1 MSHDMQIVSAGA
13 ARSSVGVVPV
23 ARVPIAIRVATL
35 ADLPAL
41 DALQKKYNKALGY
54 FPTKQ
59 FEGYIAMG
67 GVLVAEEGAGE
78 TDRLGLGLGLGLG
91 PDEANHNL
99 NPNRNLNRPSPP
111 LLGYVISRDRY
122 LKRDELGVIYQLCVA
137 PGAQRKLVGATLVK
151 EVFTRSAYGCRL
163 YCCWCAQD
171 LEANHFW
178 ESLGFVP
185 IAFRAGGKGRAR
197 PERAPAS
204 RRARPE
210 RATASRRVH
219 IFWQRR
225 ICDGDNETRWW
236 YPSQTNSGAIREDRL
251 VFPIPPGTHWSEVR
265 AVALPQTENPKLECR
280 DPKQIRNPKS
290 KIQNPPGPPPGKVAI
305 VVGGRIRYVD
315 RPGYVA
321 TEAQRAI
328 ELPSKAKAP
337 RPAHEPR
344 AKVKL
349 DPKYVAAARE
359 LRDRWMEH
367 VNTTPLLPAGK
378 YDVSRALAGPV
389 VDRPSPA
396 RRSTPA
402 LPAPL
407 AA

>member
-1 MSHDMQIVSAGA
+1 
-13 ARSSVGVVPV
+13 
-23 ARVPIAIRVATL
+23 
-35 ADLPAL
+35 
-41 DALQKKYNKALGY
+41 
-54 FPTKQ
+54 
-59 FEGYIAMG
+59 
-67 GVLVAEEGAGE
+67 
-78 TDRLGLGLGLGLG
+78 
-91 PDEANHNL
+91 
-99 NPNRNLNRPSPP
+99 
-111 LLGYVISRDRY
+111 
-122 LKRDELGVIYQLCVA
+122 
-137 PGAQRKLVGATLVK
+137 
-151 EVFTRSAYGCRL
+151 
-163 YCCWCAQD
+163 
-171 LEANHFW
+171 
-178 ESLGFVP
+178 
-185 IAFRAGGKGRAR
+185 
-197 PERAPAS
+197 
-204 RRARPE
+204 
-210 RATASRRVH
+210 VH
-219 IFWQRR
+219 IFWQKR
-225 ICDGDNETRWW
+225 IVEGDAETRWW

-280 DPKQIRNPKS
+280 SVGPASSRDNPKQIRNPKS

-337 RPAHEPR
+337 REPRAPRKPR
-344 AKVKL
+344 AKVKI

-367 VNTTPLLPAGK
+367 VNTTSLLPVGM

-396 RRSTPA
+396 HRSTPA